1 MKRIALLILA
11 SGIVLPAQPR
21 RTAGPRELSSVPRQ
35 TANFQESVAP
45 RPRSAL
51 VDPFD
56 RVFVD
61 VLSGGG
67 WETLMT
73 FVNMSNAPAQFT
85 LTFYDDNGNPV
96 KVPLTNPDGSVSRFA
111 AVNFLMDG
119 NTSQELVVANVDNNV
134 NYAWTYLSFPGNTAP
149 IAGMAVVRTYDSSG
163 NIFNET
169 TETLSN
175 IRDYDFFAPYDNVQG
190 IATGLIVLNP
200 SASLTATVRISAQDA
215 NGNELVRDNFL
226 LAPGA
231 RTTIMLPD
239 AYKVLTGTSGKL
251 RVVGDTNRL
260 SAIVFRIS
268 PASNMAYSPIFNWS
282 GMFQ

>member
-11 SGIVLPAQPR
+11 SVIVLPAQSR
-21 RTAGPRELSSVPRQ
+21 RTAGPSELSSLPRQ
-35 TANFQESVAP
+35 TAHFQEAKA
-45 RPRSAL
+45 RPKSAL
-51 VDPFD
+51 VDPAD

-67 WETLMT
+67 WETLIT
-73 FVNMSNAPAQFT
+73 FVNMSNTGAQFT
-85 LTFYDDNGNPV
+85 LTFYDDNGNPL

-111 AVNFLMDG
+111 AVNFSMDG

-134 NYAWTYLSFPGNTAP
+134 NYAWSYLSFPGDSAP

-175 IRDYDFFAPYDNVQG
+175 IQDFDFFAPYDNLQG
-190 IATGLIVLNP
+190 VATGLIVLNP
-200 SASLTATVRISAQDA
+200 GASLTAGVTISAQGA
-215 NGNELVRDNFL
+215 SGNELIRDKFL
-226 LAPGA
+226 LPPGA

-239 AYKVLTGTSGKL
+239 AYKVLAGTSGKL
-251 RVVGDTNRL
+251 RVIGDTSQL
-260 SAIVFRIS
+260 SAILFRIS
-268 PASNMAYSPIFNWS
+268 PAGSMAYSPIFNWS
-282 GMFQ
+282 GLFQ

>member
-11 SGIVLPAQPR
+11 GGIALPAQTR
-21 RTAGPRELSSVPRQ
+21 RTAGPRELSLVPRQ
-35 TANFQESVAP
+35 TANLQESAAP

-51 VDPFD
+51 VERSD

-67 WETLMT
+67 WETLLT

-111 AVNFLMDG
+111 AVDFSMDG
-119 NTSQELVVANVDNNV
+119 NTSQELVVANVDKQV
-134 NYAWTYLSFPGNTAP
+134 NYAWTYLGFPGNTAP

-163 NIFNET
+163 KILNET

-175 IRDYDFFAPYDNVQG
+175 IQDYDFFAPYDNLQG
-190 IATGLIVLNP
+190 VSTGLIVLNP
-200 SASLTATVRISAQDA
+200 
-215 NGNELVRDNFL
+215 G
-226 LAPGA
+226 
-231 RTTIMLPD
+231 
-239 AYKVLTGTSGKL
+239 
-251 RVVGDTNRL
+251 
-260 SAIVFRIS
+260 
-268 PASNMAYSPIFNWS
+268 
-282 GMFQ
+282 

>member
-1 MKRIALLILA
+1 
-11 SGIVLPAQPR
+11 
-21 RTAGPRELSSVPRQ
+21 
-35 TANFQESVAP
+35 
-45 RPRSAL
+45 
-51 VDPFD
+51 VDPSD

-67 WETLMT
+67 WETLIT
-73 FVNMSNAPAQFT
+73 FVNMSNTRAQFT
-85 LTFYDDNGNPV
+85 LTFYDDNGNPM

-111 AVNFLMDG
+111 AVNFSMDG

-134 NYAWTYLSFPGNTAP
+134 NYAWSYLSFPGDTAP

-175 IRDYDFFAPYDNVQG
+175 TQDFDFFAPYDNLQG
-190 IATGLIVLNP
+190 VATGLIVLNP
-200 SASLTATVRISAQDA
+200 GATLTTAVTISAQDA
-215 NGNELVRDNFL
+215 NGNELIRDRFL

-239 AYKVLTGTSGKL
+239 AYKVLAGTSGKL
-251 RVVGDTNRL
+251 RVIGDTSQL
-260 SAIVFRIS
+260 SAILFRIS
-268 PASNMAYSPIFNWS
+268 PAGNMAYSPIFNWS
-282 GMFQ
+282 GLFQ

>member
-1 MKRIALLILA
+1 MKRIVFLILI
-11 SGIVLPAQPR
+11 SGFVLPAQPR
-21 RTAGPRELSSVPRQ
+21 RTARLHELPEAPRQ
-35 TANFQESVAP
+35 TANFTEAAA

-61 VLSGGG
+61 VLAGGG
-67 WETLMT
+67 WETLIT
-73 FVNMSNAPAQFT
+73 FVNMSNARAQFT
-85 LTFYDDNGNPV
+85 LTFYDDNGNPMR
-96 KVPLTNPDGSVSRFA
+96 VPLTNPDGSVSRFA
-111 AVNFLMDG
+111 AVNFSMDG
-119 NTSQELVVANVDNNV
+119 NTSQELVVANADNNI
-134 NYAWTYLSFPGNTAP
+134 NYAWAYLSFPGNTAP

-175 IRDYDFFAPYDNVQG
+175 IQDFDFFAPYDDLQG
-190 IATGLIVLNP
+190 VTTGLIVLNP
-200 SASLTATVRISAQDA
+200 GATLTATVGLSAQDA
-215 NGNELVRDNFL
+215 NGNELVRDRFL
-226 LAPGA
+226 LPPGA

-239 AYKVLTGTSGKL
+239 AYSILAGTSGKL
-251 RVVGDTNRL
+251 RVTGDTNQL